1 MRRPSH
7 RPAPH
12 RRAPRHLV
20 ILALCL
26 ALLATATACGSGDK
40 DTTTLR
46 VLASSELRDME
57 PLLDDLRRDTGVELD
72 MEYKA
77 TVDAGDGLTP
87 GNYRH
92 DLAWL
97 SSDRYFQLRLKE
109 SKSTAK
115 PLATTTMLSPVVVG
129 VKPDTAKALRTRA
142 KGGQVSWAD
151 IADAAAA
158 GSVRFGMADPKH
170 TNSGLSALVGV
181 ATAAAGT
188 GSALRAEDVSCD
200 RLRGFRTGQKL
211 TADSSADLRERYI
224 AHQDRL
230 DALIT
235 YESELLSLNAGGKLH
250 QKLEIIYPKDGM
262 VLSDY
267 PLLLLDPAKRDAY
280 DKVVD
285 WLKSP
290 STQKKIMERTLRR
303 PIGAEVRRDP
313 RLRADIGNAL
323 YFPDQRAVVD
333 QLVEDYGDPRLP
345 TAHHVIFLLDFS
357 TSMRGP
363 RVASLRA
370 AFAGLSGADTSA
382 TGKFVRFYQG
392 ERISVMRFGG
402 SVLGERDITV
412 GGRKELDSVRSFVAT
427 DDFDDSTA
435 IWSALDHAYRKASD
449 IARDHPGQP
458 ISIVLMT
465 DGENTSGIT
474 RQEFERRYAAR
485 AEAVRGVPTFPL
497 RFGEADTAELTRAAR
512 TTGGRMVD
520 AGARS
525 LPDAFKEIRGC

>member
-26 ALLATATACGSGDK
+26 ALLATATACGSGGK

-109 SKSTAK
+109 SRSTVK

-402 SVLGERDITV
+402 GVLGERDITV

>member
-1 MRRPSH
+1 MRR
-7 RPAPH
+7 RPH
-12 RRAPRHLV
+12 RRV
-20 ILALCL
+20 VLALCL
-26 ALLATATACGSGDK
+26 ALLGTATATACGSGDDK
-40 DTTTLR
+40 PTTLR
-46 VLASSELRDME
+46 VLASSELRDMA

-72 MEYKA
+72 MEYRA

-87 GNYRH
+87 GAYHH

-97 SSDRYFQLRLKE
+97 ASDRYFQLRLKE
-109 SKSTAK
+109 SHGAADK

-129 VKPDTAKALRTRA
+129 VKPDTARALRARA

-158 GSVRFGMADPKH
+158 GSVRFGMADPER

-188 GSALRAEDVSCD
+188 GSALRAEDISCD
-200 RLRGFRTGQKL
+200 RLRGFRTGQKV
-211 TADSSADLRERYI
+211 TAESSAELREEFI
-224 AHQDRL
+224 AHQDEL

-235 YESELLSLNAGGKLH
+235 YESELLSLNAGGRLH
-250 QKLEIIYPKDGM
+250 EKLEIIYPKDGM

-280 DKVVD
+280 DKVVA
-285 WLKSP
+285 WLKSA
-290 STQKKIMERTLRR
+290 STQQKIMERTLRR
-303 PIGAEVRRDP
+303 PLGPQVRRDP

-333 QLVEDYGDPRLP
+333 QLVEDYGDPRSP
-345 TAHHVIFLLDFS
+345 TPNHVIFLLDFS
-357 TSMRGP
+357 TSMRGA
-363 RVASLRA
+363 RVAALRS

-392 ERISVMRFGG
+392 ERITVMRFGG
-402 SVLGERDITV
+402 RVLAERDVTV
-412 GGRKELDSVRSFVAT
+412 GGRRDLRSVDSFVAA

-435 IWSALDHAYRKASD
+435 IWSALDHAYRKASG
-449 IARDHPGQP
+449 IVRDHPGQP
-458 ISIVLMT
+458 VSIVLMT

-474 RQEFERRYAAR
+474 FEEFRRRYAAR
-485 AEAVRGVPTFPL
+485 AETVRSIPTFPL
-497 RFGEADTAELTRAAR
+497 RLGAADTAELTRAAR
-512 TTGGRMVD
+512 TTGGRVVD